1 MEIKRLRKLALE
13 VYKTINNLNP
23 SYMKSIFKM
32 NSNRTSARLKY
43 NIDKTIYNSVTYGRN
58 SLRVAGQILWN
69 SLPNE
74 ANSLNFTQLKKFMN
88 NWGCFGCKHYKKYL
102 SYIEAI
108 KK

>member
-1 MEIKRLRKLALE
+1 METKRLRKLALE

-32 NSNRTSARLKY
+32 NSNRTSARLRY

-58 SLRVAGQILWN
+58 SLRVTGQILWN

-74 ANSLNFTQLKKFMN
+74 AKSLNFTQFKKFIN
-88 NWGCFGCKHYKKYL
+88 NWGCFDCKHYKKYL